1 MKGIRELVRR
11 EFFTGLCILLTLM
24 TLGCSDKQPDAK
36 PVSDGESHLGFAS
49 DIKGIMAKFC
59 FECHGAKNTESG
71 LDLRTV
77 ESMLKGGE
85 SGPALVSGKPE
96 KSLLFKMI
104 HKGKMPPEGEMPGAG
119 DIEQVRRWIA
129 SGARP

>member
-1 MKGIRELVRR
+1 MKAIQVLIHRD
-11 EFFTGLCILLTLM
+11 FFAGLCSLLTL
-24 TLGCSDKQPDAK
+24 LAPGCSEKQPITK
-36 PVSDGESHLGFAS
+36 PSTDGESPLGFAR
-49 DIKGIMAKFC
+49 DIKGIMARFC

-85 SGPALVSGKPE
+85 SGPALVPGKPE